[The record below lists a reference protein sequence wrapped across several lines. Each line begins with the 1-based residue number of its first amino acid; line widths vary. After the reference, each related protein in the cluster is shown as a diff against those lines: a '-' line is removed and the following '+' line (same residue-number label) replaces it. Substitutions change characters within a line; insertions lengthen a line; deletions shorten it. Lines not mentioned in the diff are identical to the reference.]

1 MIWWFFFLKI
11 VFWMHFF
18 LHVLAHYVVT
28 QEGILLRTQWV
39 VDTSKSC
46 KCPYKTIGKVC
57 PIERKTLWATHAHG
71 SACVWCLAFTS
82 KILCIVSCFRNDQH
96 RRLSGLCWFIIFTIC
111 LNFAEKNALK
121 FFFSKWLITYRGTEC
136 SKI

>member
-1 MIWWFFFLKI
+1 MVWWFFLKI

-96 RRLSGLCWFIIFTIC
+96 RRLSGLLVKIFTIR
-111 LNFAEKNALK
+111 LKFRRKMPWIFFFFFKMTYHIEQHNALK
-121 FFFSKWLITYRGTEC
+121 
-136 SKI
+136 